1 VKPKLKKVGK
11 GGSAAKKKASPLQDI
26 AQHIEPEVPWEDS
39 TLPQAVLVQLKEF
52 CIYAKETQRN
62 FRKWG
67 FDQTIPHN
75 NELSVLIS
83 DPTESGKTTAAE
95 FIACEL
101 KMPLYRIDLGTLVRE
116 FSGETE
122 KGVGQIFDSAETS
135 NVILFFD
142 EAEVLFGKRSQQ
154 TGDPD
159 QSINPETDYL
169 LQRLEQFSG
178 IVILATRL
186 QRSLIADLT
195 ARVRFLVEFPAPANE
210 TKKKPLDAV
219 LRGFKRV
226 LGKV

>member
-1 VKPKLKKVGK
+1 VKPKSKKVGK
-11 GGSAAKKKASPLQDI
+11 GGSAAKKKASQLQEI
-26 AQHIEPEVPWEDS
+26 ARHIEPEVPWENS
-39 TLPQAVLVQLKEF
+39 TLPQPVLVQLKEF

-67 FDQTIPHN
+67 FDQTLPHN

-95 FIACEL
+95 FIASEL
-101 KMPLYRIDLGTLVRE
+101 KMPLYGIDLSTLVRE

-122 KGVGQIFDSAETS
+122 KGIGQIFDSAETS

-154 TGDPD
+154 SGAPD

-186 QRSLIADLT
+186 HGDLIADFT
-195 ARVRFLVEFPAPANE
+195 ARVRFLVEFPPSNE
-210 TKKKPLDAV
+210 AKKKPLDAV